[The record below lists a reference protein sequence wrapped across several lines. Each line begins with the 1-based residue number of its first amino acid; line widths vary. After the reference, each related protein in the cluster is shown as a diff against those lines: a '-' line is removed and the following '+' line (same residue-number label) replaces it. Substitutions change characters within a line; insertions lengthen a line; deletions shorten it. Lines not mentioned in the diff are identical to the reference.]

1 MHTHIY
7 NAQEEVEMK
16 FSCIKLQR
24 RKKNV
29 VYVNGGRV
37 IVVLSIQK
45 SNLTMDE
52 TLPNKGILK
61 KLTKEGKNLTFY
73 TVANKLKTLNKP

>member
-37 IVVLSIQK
+37 IVVLSI
-45 SNLTMDE
+45 
-52 TLPNKGILK
+52 
-61 KLTKEGKNLTFY
+61 
-73 TVANKLKTLNKP
+73 